1 MSALRLLAVGC
12 VVGLV
17 GTGAFAD
24 DKPDYAKLIVGKW
37 EVSKAD
43 EGTAPPG
50 AVIEF
55 TRDGKAKVTYKKD
68 DADTTIEGTYKIEGD
83 AFVLTHKRGEE
94 EHTQTITITKI
105 TDTDMSTKNKDGKVV
120 ELKKKK

>member
-1 MSALRLLAVGC
+1 MKSVQWLAVGL
-12 VVGLV
+12 VVGLA
-17 GTGAFAD
+17 GAGARGE

-37 EVSKAD
+37 EVTKAD

-55 TRDGKAKVTYKKD
+55 TRDGKVKVTFKKD
-68 DADTTIEGTYKIEGD
+68 DAETMIEGTYKIEGD
-83 AFVLTHKRGEE
+83 AFVVTHKRGEE

-105 TDTDMSTKNKDGKVV
+105 TDTEMSTKNKDGKVV